1 MSKIE
6 ELKQTYLKDAD
17 LMASKSRFGYFSIPL
32 NANAGLAS
40 TSDKKCTIYINQ
52 SLEIKMGELSLN
64 PVIFSQGLRLLV
76 CWKRVFLIF
85 SDLCFKEILTLIQI
99 KKKVF

>member
-52 SLEIKMGELSLN
+52 SLEIKMGELSRN
-64 PVIFSQGLRLLV
+64 IFSGVTASGVL
-76 CWKRVFLIF
+76 
-85 SDLCFKEILTLIQI
+85 
-99 KKKVF
+99 KKSFFNF